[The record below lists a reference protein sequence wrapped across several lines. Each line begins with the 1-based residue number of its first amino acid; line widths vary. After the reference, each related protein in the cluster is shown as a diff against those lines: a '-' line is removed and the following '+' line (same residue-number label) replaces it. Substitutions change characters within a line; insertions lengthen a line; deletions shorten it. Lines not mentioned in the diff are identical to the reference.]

1 MKHSVPTRT
10 LLWVYAGLV
19 AFVLV
24 APTLVVIPLSF
35 TDKASL
41 NFPPSG
47 WSLRWYGNFF
57 QDSAW
62 MAAFGNSVL
71 IGVIVAVVAT
81 LTGTAASVGLQKL
94 AGQRAAKPMHA
105 LLLAPIVVPSIILAI
120 GVYAIFLRL
129 HLLGTYG
136 GFVLAHTVLAVPF
149 VVVSVTAA
157 LTGFDKRL
165 ATAAASLGADRWTT
179 FLKVTLPSILP
190 GVVSG
195 ALFAFV
201 TSFDEVVL
209 SIFIKSPYLETLP
222 VKMYSSVTR
231 DTDPTIAA
239 AATMI
244 MLLTTVVLAAGLLTI
259 HRRKNAQ

>member
-1 MKHSVPTRT
+1 MKHTPLTRS
-10 LLWVYAGLV
+10 LLWAYAAMV
-19 AFVLV
+19 AVILV
-24 APTLVVIPLSF
+24 APTAVVIPLSF

-41 NFPPSG
+41 NFPPTG
-47 WSLRWYGNFF
+47 WSLRWYSNFF
-57 QDSAW
+57 NDSAW
-62 MAAFGNSVL
+62 MAAFGNSIL
-71 IGVIVAVVAT
+71 IAVIVAAASTVI
-81 LTGTAASVGLQKL
+81 GTAASVGLQKWTK
-94 AGQRAAKPMHA
+94 RWSAKTVQA
-105 LLLAPIVVPSIILAI
+105 LILAPIVVPAIIVAI
-120 GVYAIFLRL
+120 GMYAIFLRL
-129 HLLGTYG
+129 QLLGTLV

-157 LTGFDKRL
+157 LSGFDQRL
-165 ATAAASLGADRWTT
+165 ATASASLGANRWTT
-179 FLKVTLPSILP
+179 FLKVTLPAILP

-244 MLLTTVVLAAGLLTI
+244 MLLTTVLIVVGLLTLR
-259 HRRKNAQ
+259 RRKRVK

>member
-1 MKHSVPTRT
+1 MKHSVLTRS

-19 AFVLV
+19 AFVLI
-24 APTLVVIPLSF
+24 APTAVVIPLSF

-41 NFPPSG
+41 NFPPAG
-47 WSLRWYGNFF
+47 WSLRWYENFF
-57 QDSAW
+57 QDPAW
-62 MAAFGNSVL
+62 MSAFGNSVL
-71 IGVIVAVVAT
+71 VAVVVAALAT
-81 LTGTAASVGLQKL
+81 AVGTAASVGLQKWTRR
-94 AGQRAAKPMHA
+94 RAAKSLQA
-105 LLLAPIVVPSIILAI
+105 LLLAPIVVPAIILAI
-120 GVYAIFLRL
+120 GVYAIFLQAQM
-129 HLLGTYG
+129 LGTFA

-157 LTGFDKRL
+157 LAGFDQRL
-165 ATAAASLGADRWTT
+165 ATAAASLGANRWTT
-179 FLKVTLPSILP
+179 FLKVTLPGILP

-222 VKMYSSVTR
+222 VKMYASVTR

-244 MLLTTVVLAAGLLTI
+244 MLLTTVIIAVGLLSMR
-259 HRRKNAQ
+259 RRKNV